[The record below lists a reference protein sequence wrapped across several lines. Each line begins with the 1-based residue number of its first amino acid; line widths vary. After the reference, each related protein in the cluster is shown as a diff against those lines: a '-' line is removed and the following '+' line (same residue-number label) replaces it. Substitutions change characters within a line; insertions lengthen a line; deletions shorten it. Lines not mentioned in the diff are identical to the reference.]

1 MGAAER
7 LPERFTEAEAAAELG
22 KSVITLRRYR
32 KAGRI
37 GFGRIGRGL
46 R

>member
-1 MGAAER
+1 MGVAEK

-32 KAGRI
+32 KAGV
-37 GFGRIGRGL
+37 RGIPASEP
-46 R
+46 